1 MGIMMRRLAGGII
14 GLAVLGGVAGAQT
27 PDPKQVAAGK
37 KLYDTL
43 KCATCH
49 MAEAKGNK
57 KLPLDGISK
66 KMPAAQIRS
75 WIASPAEMEAK
86 LDKKPAVKMSSMMKT
101 KLSDPDVDALV
112 AYVQS
117 LK

>member
-1 MGIMMRRLAGGII
+1 MRRLVGGLV
-14 GLAVLGGVAGAQT
+14 GLALLGGVAGAQT

-37 KLYDTL
+37 VLYDKL
-43 KCATCH
+43 KCGTCH
-49 MAEAKGNK
+49 MAEGKGNK

-66 KMPAAQIRS
+66 KLPTAQIRM

-86 LDKKPAVKMSSMMKT
+86 LAKKPTVKMSSMMKT

>member
-1 MGIMMRRLAGGII
+1 MRTFVGSIV
-14 GLAVLGGVAGAQT
+14 GLALLGGVVGAQT

-37 KLYDTL
+37 KLFATY
-43 KCATCH
+43 KCGTCH
-49 MAEAKGNK
+49 MAEGKGNK
-57 KLPLDGISK
+57 MLSLDG
-66 KMPAAQIRS
+66 KMTKAQIRM
-75 WIASPAEMEAK
+75 WIASPAELEAK
-86 LDKKPAVKMSSMMKT
+86 LEKKPTVKMSSMMKT

>member
-1 MGIMMRRLAGGII
+1 MNR
-14 GLAVLGGVAGAQT
+14 LGGALVGLILLGPVAGAQT

-37 KLYDTL
+37 KLYETM
-43 KCATCH
+43 KCGTCH
-49 MAEAKGNK
+49 LAEGKGNK

-66 KMPAAQIRS
+66 KMTTAEIRM

-86 LDKKPAVKMSSMMKT
+86 LPKKPAVKMSSMMKT
-101 KLSDPDVDALV
+101 KLNDADVDALV

>member
-1 MGIMMRRLAGGII
+1 MRRFVGGIV
-14 GLAVLGGVAGAQT
+14 GLALLGGVAWAQT

-37 KLYDTL
+37 VLYDKL
-43 KCATCH
+43 KCGTCH
-49 MAEAKGNK
+49 MAEGKGNK
-57 KLPLDGISK
+57 KLPLDGVNK
-66 KMPAAQIRS
+66 KLTTAQIRM

-86 LDKKPAVKMSSMMKT
+86 LEKKPTVKMSSMMKT
-101 KLSDPDVDALV
+101 KLSDADVDAIV

>member
-1 MGIMMRRLAGGII
+1 MRRLVGGLV
-14 GLAVLGGVAGAQT
+14 GLALLGGVAGAQT

-37 KLYDTL
+37 KLYETM
-43 KCATCH
+43 KCSTCH
-49 MAEAKGNK
+49 LAEGKGNK

-66 KMPAAQIRS
+66 TLPTAQIRM

-86 LDKKPAVKMSSMMKT
+86 LATKPTVKMSSMMKT

>member
-1 MGIMMRRLAGGII
+1 MRTFVGGIV
-14 GLAVLGGVAGAQT
+14 GLALLGGVVGAQT

-37 KLYDTL
+37 KLYGTL
-43 KCATCH
+43 KCGTCH
-49 MAEAKGNK
+49 MAEGKGNK
-57 KLPLDGISK
+57 MQSLDGISQ
-66 KMPAAQIRS
+66 KMPKAQIRM
-75 WIASPAEMEAK
+75 WISSPAEMEAK
-86 LDKKPAVKMSSMMKT
+86 LEKKPTVKMSSMMKT

>member
-1 MGIMMRRLAGGII
+1 MRRLVGGLV
-14 GLAVLGGVAGAQT
+14 GLALLGGVAGAQT

-37 KLYDTL
+37 VLYDKL
-43 KCATCH
+43 KCGTCH
-49 MAEAKGNK
+49 EAEGKGNK

-66 KMPAAQIRS
+66 KLTTPQIRM

-86 LDKKPAVKMSSMMKT
+86 LAKKPTVKMSSMMKT

-112 AYVQS
+112 AYVHS

>member
-1 MGIMMRRLAGGII
+1 MRRLVGGIV
-14 GLAVLGGVAGAQT
+14 GLALLGGVVSAQT
-27 PDPKQVAAGK
+27 PPDPKQVAAGK

-49 MAEAKGNK
+49 MAEGKGNK
-57 KLPLDGISK
+57 KLPLDAVSK
-66 KMPAAQIRS
+66 KLTTAQIRM

-86 LDKKPAVKMSSMMKT
+86 LAKKPAVKMSSMMKT
-101 KLSDPDVDALV
+101 KLSDADVDALV

>member
-1 MGIMMRRLAGGII
+1 MRRFLGGIV
-14 GLAVLGGVAGAQT
+14 GLVLLGGVAGAQT

-37 KLYDTL
+37 ALYDKL
-43 KCATCH
+43 KCGTCH
-49 MAEAKGNK
+49 EAEGKGNK
-57 KLPLDGISK
+57 KQPLDGINK
-66 KMPAAQIRS
+66 KMTTAQIRM

-86 LDKKPAVKMSSMMKT
+86 LPKKPPVKMSSMMKT